1 MIHEICYQLSR
12 VIFMRRM
19 LEAKSCKTGKCS
31 PCWKLTLAKRD
42 RFRLTRGQV
51 WARCS
56 SSSPASG
63 ANDRPLFRNSPLSPF
78 PLLLENAT
86 YANIIFLFQSIWRNT
101 LRKNAIQEH
110 LELMIVHKD
119 PSSPRPHLFFPWSV
133 LFLISH
139 FCIIST
145 TFWQFSLN
153 LDISY

>member
-1 MIHEICYQLSR
+1 MTVRFWRTAPLLSPHSQPISSFPILR
-12 VIFMRRM
+12 
-19 LEAKSCKTGKCS
+19 AWNQCKYPLWVNLRKHTEKDS
-31 PCWKLTLAKRD
+31 IT
-42 RFRLTRGQV
+42 
-51 WARCS
+51 
-56 SSSPASG
+56 SG
-63 ANDRPLFRNSPLSPF
+63 ANNRLLFRNSLLSPPF
-78 PLLLENAT
+78 SLLLENAT

>member
-1 MIHEICYQLSR
+1 MIVRFLRTAPLLSPPSQPISSFT
-12 VIFMRRM
+12 V
-19 LEAKSCKTGKCS
+19 LGTWNQCKYPLWVNLREHTEKDS
-31 PCWKLTLAKRD
+31 R
-42 RFRLTRGQV
+42 
-51 WARCS
+51 
-56 SSSPASG
+56 ASK
-63 ANDRPLFRNSPLSPF
+63 ANDRPLFTNSPLSPPF
-78 PLLLENAT
+78 SLLLENAT

-145 TFWQFSLN
+145 TFWQFFLN